1 MLHRAANNAYSWWLV
16 SHIRTRQSKW
26 LEQNLQDME
35 NKVTSILKLIE
46 EDADSFAKR
55 AEMYY
60 RKRPE
65 LINFVEETYR
75 AYRALAERYDHISGE
90 LQNANNTIANMFPD
104 QVQFPMD
111 EEEEEDSMQK
121 KLDSVVDPSKA
132 PKHLPDIPKLNIK
145 MPKKGKNPDLPPK
158 IPQHQGT
165 PSTGLANDKA
175 REEIDKL
182 QKDILVLQTEKEFV
196 KSSYENALEKYWNI
210 ESHITEMQE
219 KVFELHDEFNVDS
232 VIEDDE
238 ARALMAATALK
249 SCEETL
255 AQLQEKQNRS
265 VEESRVESERVKHVE
280 EKLKAFTGEFLE
292 NPSENKIPDD
302 TDVSSSAAKKL
313 VEDFDILNQK
323 NLSIHEKVKEYC
335 KVNPDTSP
343 FVSELAE
350 KIDELVNKV
359 LSLENSVSSQTAL
372 IKRLR
377 LETDELDKHLQTLED
392 DKVSLVD
399 GSTNLSEK
407 LKQVEDELHGIQD
420 LTLSVKDHTS
430 QTQTHSSE
438 AFKENG
444 NELSLSNDSND
455 SKDVTV
461 SAKQDIHETSNPR
474 PCPKESHDQFKEA
487 NVEVNQEEFEQGEET
502 GRKSSPKRQISTNA
516 FHKIDGVGPEMEFE
530 DPVWQQLF
538 FNGMENREKVLLT
551 EYTSILRNYKDVKK
565 RLSDVEKKNQ
575 ETIFR
580 TMAEVREL
588 KSANTMKDLEIRSL
602 KQKLNLIENGDEA
615 TDSRL
620 AEIKKSQHCRQRS
633 KLDTSQSL
641 LPVLIIDDSNQTA
654 PNNQKGGSAE
664 KKDESSKPLTTEEE
678 SAMFPVDEPN
688 SPSSVEEK
696 FRRDIDGLLA
706 ENLEFWLRFSN
717 SFHQIQKFQTS
728 IQGLKTES
736 SKLKEKKKQPSSS
749 SNTTTAL
756 EKPEIANVDRSL
768 RELRAEMSGWL
779 NQNAWLKEELKH
791 KLSSLAKVQEEISKV
806 LKLGFENE
814 QIQFTALQ
822 AAKFQGEVLNIE
834 QENNTVAEELQAGLE
849 YVMGLL
855 SEVEKILSKLR
866 KKYGESG
873 FRQGHHSHYHHF
885 PCTRNTTG
893 RTRIPLRSFIF
904 GMKSKKSKPSIF
916 SCMMNPAFHKQFQ
929 AMKTGSRPSM

>member
-90 LQNANNTIANMFPD
+90 LQNANNTIANVFPD
-104 QVQFPMD
+104 QVQFPVD
-111 EEEEEDSMQK
+111 EEDDEDGMQK
-121 KLDSVVDPSKA
+121 KLVSDVDPPKA
-132 PKHLPDIPKLNIK
+132 PKNLPDIPKLNIR
-145 MPKKGKNPDLPPK
+145 MPKKGNKLELPPK
-158 IPQHQGT
+158 IPQHQGIL
-165 PSTGLANDKA
+165 STSLVDDKA

-182 QKDILVLQTEKEFV
+182 QKGILVLQTEKEFV
-196 KSSYENALEKYWNI
+196 KSSYESAVEKYWDI

-219 KVFELHDEFNVDS
+219 EVFKLQDEFNVDS

-238 ARALMAATALK
+238 ARAIMAATALK

-255 AQLQEKQNRS
+255 AQLQEKQKRS
-265 VEESRVESERVKHVE
+265 VEESKVESERVKNVE
-280 EKLKAFTGEFLE
+280 EKLKALKGESLE
-292 NPSENKIPDD
+292 NPPENKIFDD
-302 TDVSSSAAKKL
+302 TDISSSATKTS
-313 VEDFDILNQK
+313 VENFDILHQEG
-323 NLSIHEKVKEYC
+323 LSIHEKVKENC
-335 KVNPDTSP
+335 DMNPDASP

-359 LSLENSVSSQTAL
+359 LSLDNSVSSQTAL

-377 LETDELDKHLQTLED
+377 LETDELHKSLQTLEE
-392 DKVSLVD
+392 DKIGVIN
-399 GSTNLSEK
+399 GCNLSEK
-407 LKQVEDELHGIQD
+407 VKEIDNELHGSLD
-420 LTLSVKDHTS
+420 LSLSVNDHNG
-430 QTQTHSSE
+430 QTQIHLSE

-444 NELSLSNDSND
+444 YEISLPNDSSSSED
-455 SKDVTV
+455 MMVR
-461 SAKQDIHETSNPR
+461 AKKEINETMNPK
-474 PCPKESHDQFKEA
+474 PCPEEAHDQFKET
-487 NVEVNQEEFEQGEET
+487 NVEVNQEAFEQKEEIE
-502 GRKSSPKRQISTNA
+502 RKSSSRSEVSTNVPN
-516 FHKIDGVGPEMEFE
+516 KIDGQGPEMELE

-538 FNGMENREKVLLT
+538 FNGLENREKVLLT

-565 RLSDVEKKNQ
+565 RLSEVEKKNQ

-602 KQKLNLIENGDEA
+602 KQKMNLLENGDEG
-615 TDSRL
+615 TDCHL

-633 KLDTSQSL
+633 KLDTSQSS
-641 LPVLIIDDSNQTA
+641 LPVLTTDDSNQTA
-654 PNNQKGGSAE
+654 SNNQIGGSTE
-664 KKDESSKPLTTEEE
+664 RTDDSIRPLPTEEQSE
-678 SAMFPVDEPN
+678 MFPADEPN
-688 SPSSVEEK
+688 SPSSVEDK

-717 SFHQIQKFQTS
+717 SFHQIQKFQIS
-728 IQGLKTES
+728 IQGLKTEC
-736 SKLKEKKKQPSSS
+736 SKFKERKKQPSSS
-749 SNTTTAL
+749 SNSTTTL
-756 EKPEIANVDRSL
+756 EKPDIANVDRSL
-768 RELRAEMSGWL
+768 KELRAEMSGWL
-779 NQNAWLKEELKH
+779 SQNAMLKEELRL
-791 KLSSLAKVQEEISKV
+791 KLSSLAKVQEEISEV
-806 LKLGFENE
+806 LKMGLDNAQVE
-814 QIQFTALQ
+814 FTALQ

-834 QENNTVAEELQAGLE
+834 QENNMVSEELQVGLE

-855 SEVEKILSKLR
+855 SEVEKILAKLR
-866 KKYGESG
+866 KKYGEPG
-873 FRQGHHSHYHHF
+873 FRHSHHSQYHF
-885 PCTRNTTG
+885 PSMRHTMG

-904 GMKSKKSKPSIF
+904 GIKSKKPKPSIF
-916 SCMMNPAFHKQFQ
+916 SCVMNPAFQKQYQ
-929 AMKTGSRPSM
+929 AMKTGGRPSM